1 MADDTS
7 VLTLTAEIV
16 ASYLGTASHVSAG
29 DIPGIIKS
37 VRQALSEGAPA
48 TSDNPATEAEAP
60 KPDKRAVRKSITD
73 DGLISFID
81 GKSYKTL
88 KRHVGRHGMDMNQYR
103 ERYGLPNDYP
113 SVAPSYSAARSEM
126 AKTLGLGA
134 RGRGAKP
141 QPPAAPETAPPAKRA
156 PRKAAPAP
164 AQDAPAEG

>member
-1 MADDTS
+1 MAADSDILS
-7 VLTLTAEIV
+7 LTAEIV
-16 ASYLGTASHVSAG
+16 ASYVGNAGHVNAAE
-29 DIPGIIKS
+29 IPNIIKT
-37 VRQALSEGAPA
+37 VRQALSD
-48 TSDNPATEAEAP
+48 SDASVSEAADETP
-60 KPDKRAVRKSITD
+60 KADKRAIKKSITD
-73 DGLISFID
+73 DALISFVD
-81 GKSYKTL
+81 NKPYKTL
-88 KRHVGRHGMDMNQYR
+88 KRHLARHGMDMNQYR